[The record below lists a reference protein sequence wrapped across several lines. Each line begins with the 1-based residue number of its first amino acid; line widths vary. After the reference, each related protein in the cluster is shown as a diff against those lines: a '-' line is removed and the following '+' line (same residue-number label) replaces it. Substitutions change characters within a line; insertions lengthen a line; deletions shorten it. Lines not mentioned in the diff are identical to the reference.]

1 MAIRYKALT
10 ELYQETQRKVT
21 APAEWQQFLTSA
33 CRNYRLSFDEQ
44 LLVYAQRPDAKA
56 SHSYDVLEMSGSRA
70 VWKEVLAVYAVK
82 TTTDPDAAQEV
93 ATMDDTKKQLLKDI
107 FWKMNEISSNTDT
120 KTETVIETSDDG
132 NGNIVET
139 ETTVTQTYLYIT
151 VSHKTAEEMA
161 DQFGFNEDQREQMAE
176 LLADENNSLWSQVLY
191 GISGGDGEIVTVAL
205 SQVGNVGGEPY
216 WSWYGFNSR
225 VEWCACFV
233 SWCANECGYKPAYIS
248 SKDYKTALDSQIR
261 SRDQKIILSAV
272 SVQPEASQTT
282 AEVERHDTYIKQLEL
297 IDVDESD
304 IFEAASDFLRTRSEK
319 TAWAKKGLINGGSFT
334 DYYDSLKRLWK
345 NQKLLSSVVVN
356 GDIER
361 GKYLYAQCLS
371 YAISHRLLGRDVP
384 SFFGSGSLQALANE
398 PSDRPTIGWHPRYI
412 ELLKGDDKGDK

>member
-1 MAIRYKALT
+1 MENNLQLVQLFYPGAISP
-10 ELYQETQRKVT
+10 KVV
-21 APAEWQQFLTSA
+21 LKYIVVS
-33 CRNYRLSFDEQ
+33 
-44 LLVYAQRPDAKA
+44 
-56 SHSYDVLEMSGSRA
+56 SHSIKAGTIPKLFAEA
-70 VWKEVLAVYAVK
+70 
-82 TTTDPDAAQEV
+82 
-93 ATMDDTKKQLLKDI
+93 
-107 FWKMNEISSNTDT
+107 
-120 KTETVIETSDDG
+120 KTETEA
-132 NGNIVET
+132 T
-139 ETTVTQTYLYIT
+139 EALESARIILFGDTQSKEKPRPI
-151 VSHKTAEEMA
+151 
-161 DQFGFNEDQREQMAE
+161 
-176 LLADENNSLWSQVLY
+176 SQT
-191 GISGGDGEIVTVAL
+191 I
-205 SQVGNVGGEPY
+205 EPY
-216 WSWYGFNSR
+216 IEYCFAPKNKETVIKVISLMEIDIHEDTYDQELFNKFKMQSIPL
-225 VEWCACFV
+225 EYATELFESMLGWV
-233 SWCANECGYKPAYIS
+233 SDQVHQQTKQNKPAYIS

>member
-1 MAIRYKALT
+1 MLGWVSD
-10 ELYQETQRKVT
+10 QVH
-21 APAEWQQFLTSA
+21 QQ
-33 CRNYRLSFDEQ
+33 
-44 LLVYAQRPDAKA
+44 
-56 SHSYDVLEMSGSRA
+56 
-70 VWKEVLAVYAVK
+70 
-82 TTTDPDAAQEV
+82 
-93 ATMDDTKKQLLKDI
+93 TKQ
-107 FWKMNEISSNTDT
+107 N
-120 KTETVIETSDDG
+120 
-132 NGNIVET
+132 
-139 ETTVTQTYLYIT
+139 
-151 VSHKTAEEMA
+151 
-161 DQFGFNEDQREQMAE
+161 
-176 LLADENNSLWSQVLY
+176 
-191 GISGGDGEIVTVAL
+191 
-205 SQVGNVGGEPY
+205 
-216 WSWYGFNSR
+216 
-225 VEWCACFV
+225 
-233 SWCANECGYKPAYIS
+233 KPAYIS

-398 PSDRPTIGWHPRYI
+398 PSDRPTIGWHPRYV